1 MKKIFEDT
9 VEEKK
14 KKLTG
19 VFALVL
25 IVLITLLFLSSM
37 LQSRDGRGSIVSQEE
52 GVSYEDS
59 GTQEEIRLE
68 NILECMSGVGE
79 VHVMITGGV
88 REATSTVF
96 MEEGENSGGEVKGVI
111 IVAEGAENPV
121 IQSRLTEA
129 AATACG
135 VPPAS
140 VAVYPMSQ

>member
-9 VEEKK
+9 GEEKK

-37 LQSRDGRGSIVSQEE
+37 LQSRDGRGSIVSQED

-88 REATSTVF
+88 REETSTVF
-96 MEEGENSGGEVKGVI
+96 MEEGEKSGGEVKGVI

-129 AATACG
+129 VATACG